1 MDVTP
6 LVRSPA
12 IVLEQVPTRQPHRV
26 STPLGEPRD
35 IQARL
40 QAHKASLRPN
50 SWPPKTSTRL
60 VPNLALGQA

>member
-1 MDVTP
+1 MAEVTP

-26 STPLGEPRD
+26 STPLGEPRY

-40 QAHKASLRPN
+40 QA
-50 SWPPKTSTRL
+50 
-60 VPNLALGQA
+60 

>member
-1 MDVTP
+1 MAEVTP

-26 STPLGEPRD
+26 STPLREPLY

-40 QAHKASLRPN
+40 QA
-50 SWPPKTSTRL
+50 
-60 VPNLALGQA
+60 